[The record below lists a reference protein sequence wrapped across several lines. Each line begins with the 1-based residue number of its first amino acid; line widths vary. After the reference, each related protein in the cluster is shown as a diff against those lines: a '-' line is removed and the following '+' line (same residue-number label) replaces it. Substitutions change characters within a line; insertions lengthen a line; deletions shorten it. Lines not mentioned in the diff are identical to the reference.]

1 MYELIILS
9 LLMRWPMHGYLIM
22 KVTND
27 QIGPWAKI
35 SSGTLS
41 TILSKLEQA
50 GFIAVLSQENDS
62 LRRDRRSRTFMI
74 TGQGKK
80 RFHQLMMDTSSNLG
94 EYQRFFYYKMGYFD
108 LLRPNE
114 HLLLLNHYLNY
125 CQTTVLHTQTEM
137 EGLVHELAAHQTPA
151 YLENLL
157 LVMKHVEQQWQAE
170 VDWVRS
176 VREQV
181 LASRGLNSS
190 VASQENEAKGESQ

>member
-1 MYELIILS
+1 
-9 LLMRWPMHGYLIM
+9 
-22 KVTND
+22 
-27 QIGPWAKI
+27 
-35 SSGTLS
+35 
-41 TILSKLEQA
+41 
-50 GFIAVLSQENDS
+50 
-62 LRRDRRSRTFMI
+62 
-74 TGQGKK
+74 
-80 RFHQLMMDTSSNLG
+80 
-94 EYQRFFYYKMGYFD
+94 MGYFD

-137 EGLVHELAAHQTPA
+137 EGLVHELAAHQAPA

-157 LVMKHVEQQWQAE
+157 LVMKHIEQQWQAE
-170 VDWVRS
+170 ADWVRS

>member
-50 GFIAVLSQENDS
+50 GFIAVLSQEHDS
-62 LRRDRRSRTFMI
+62 SQRDRRSRTFMI
-74 TGQGKK
+74 TEQGKK

-108 LLRPNE
+108 LLRPQE
-114 HLLLLNHYLNY
+114 YLLLLNHYLNY
-125 CQTTVLHTQTEM
+125 CQTTVLHIQTEM

-157 LVMKHVEQQWQAE
+157 QVMKHVEQQWQAE
-170 VDWVRS
+170 SAWIQS
-176 VREQV
+176 VREQA
-181 LASRGLNSS
+181 LASRSLSS
-190 VASQENEAKGESQ
+190 STVSQENEVKGDSQ

>member
-41 TILSKLEQA
+41 TILSRLEQA

-62 LRRDRRSRTFMI
+62 SRRDRRSRTFTI
-74 TGQGKK
+74 TAEGRK

-137 EGLVHELAAHQTPA
+137 EGLVHELAAHQAPA

-157 LVMKHVEQQWQAE
+157 LVMKHIEQQWQAE
-170 VDWVRS
+170 ADWVRS

>member
-9 LLMRWPMHGYLIM
+9 LLMRWPMHGYLII

-27 QIGPWAKI
+27 HIGPWAKI

-41 TILSKLEQA
+41 TILSRLEQA
-50 GFIAVLSQENDS
+50 GLITVLSQEHAS
-62 LRRDRRSRTFMI
+62 SRRDRRSRTFTI
-74 TGQGKK
+74 TGEGKK

-125 CQTTVLHTQTEM
+125 CQTTVLHTRTEM
-137 EGLVHELAAHQTPA
+137 EGLVHELAAHHAPA

-157 LVMKHVEQQWQAE
+157 LMMKHVEQQWQAE
-170 VDWVRS
+170 SDWIRS
-176 VREQV
+176 VREQA
-181 LASRGLNSS
+181 LASRDLNSS
-190 VASQENEAKGESQ
+190 AASQENEAKGDPQ

>member
-27 QIGPWAKI
+27 QLGPWAKI

-50 GFIAVLSQENDS
+50 GFIAVLPQEHDS
-62 LRRDRRSRTFMI
+62 SRRDRRSRTFMI

-80 RFHQLMMDTSSNLG
+80 RFHQLMMYPSSNLG
-94 EYQRFFYYKMGYFD
+94 EYQRLFYYKMGYFD
-108 LLRPNE
+108 LLRLHE

-137 EGLVHELAAHQTPA
+137 EGLVHELAAHQAPA

-170 VDWVRS
+170 SDWVRS

-181 LASRGLNSS
+181 LASRSLNSS
-190 VASQENEAKGESQ
+190 AVSQENEVKGESQ